1 MSTTKSTHSDPT
13 FRSYSAEQAKVYAS
27 QRLSYEPAI
36 YDVVLDYHN
45 TTGGQFG
52 LVLDCGC
59 GPGNA
64 TRDIALSFD
73 QAIGVD
79 AGSAMI
85 DTAKEIGGLTKSGSA
100 IRFEVSP
107 AEEFSHI
114 KDLEPGSVDMITSAM
129 AVCPFRRCSY
139 SSI

>member
-1 MSTTKSTHSDPT
+1 MSATKPSHSDPT

-27 QRLSYEPAI
+27 QRLSYESAI
-36 YDVVLDYHN
+36 YEVVLDYHA
-45 TTGGQFG
+45 TTGGQLG

-64 TRDIALSFD
+64 TRDLALSFD

-85 DTAKEIGGLTKSGSA
+85 DAAREIGGKTKSGLA
-100 IRFEVSP
+100 IRFEVAP

-114 KDLEPGSVDMITSAM
+114 QGLEPCSVDMVTSAM
-129 AVCPFRRCSY
+129 AVRSLRCSY
-139 SSI
+139 SSV